1 MKLHIILIG
10 LIMTVGTVQSFA
22 QSCQLVEQKEQFV
35 LSNPTKTSCD
45 FNLKKNL
52 DKPVLLV
59 GQQAS
64 NINLNCQNFSVG
76 NLQKYPSI
84 LIQTELKQ
92 KLWSVPEN
100 IKIQNCHVRNGIR
113 IHGAGRN
120 GQAAQVKAS
129 SQQLGHTQRMQQRAP
144 SHIVLDRIRFT
155 AVEHNLLYLAPGVHH
170 ISLRNSQ
177 FSGETQA
184 LAIYMD
190 AESAN
195 NIIENNQFKL
205 KNRKRELIAI
215 DGSAFNIIR
224 NNNIDVYKN
233 GAIFLYRNCGEGGT
247 VRHQTPSYN
256 QILRNQFHLKNSSNK
271 PVIWVGSRA
280 GKKSYCGADR
290 GFAFGS
296 SINDQDLAQ
305 HNVINNNTL
314 RLSGFRLASDRFVVW
329 TDHSNRVQN
338 NQVIKR

>member
-1 MKLHIILIG
+1 MKLRSVFLGSMLTAGAG
-10 LIMTVGTVQSFA
+10 LSFA
-22 QSCQLVEQKEQFV
+22 QSCQLIEQNEQFV
-35 LSNPTKTSCD
+35 LRNPGNTRCD
-45 FNLKKNL
+45 LNLNKNL
-52 DKPVLLV
+52 DKAVLLT

-64 NINLNCQNFSVG
+64 NISLNCQNFSVG

-92 KLWSVPEN
+92 KKWSVPQN
-100 IKIQNCHVRNGIR
+100 INIQNCNIRNGIR
-113 IHGAGRN
+113 IHGVGRN
-120 GQAAQVKAS
+120 GQAAQVKMS

-144 SHIVLDRIRFT
+144 SQIVLDRLRFT

-170 ISLRNSQ
+170 VSLRNSQ
-177 FSGETQA
+177 FSGETKA
-184 LAIYMD
+184 LAIYLD

-195 NIIENNQFKL
+195 NSIENNQFKL
-205 KNRKRELIAI
+205 KNKKRELIAI
-215 DGSAFNIIR
+215 DGSASNIIR
-224 NNNIDVYKN
+224 HNHFDVYKS

-256 QILRNQFHLKNSSNK
+256 QIINNQFYLKASSNH

-280 GKKSYCGADR
+280 GKRAYCSADH

-296 SINDQDLAQ
+296 SANDQDLAQ

-314 RLSGFRLASDRFVVW
+314 RLNQFRLPAQQFIVL
-329 TDHSNRVQN
+329 TDALNSVQKN
-338 NQVIKR
+338 AIVAR